1 MNHKKGILVKKNG
14 FTVWEL
20 ILSLVILGI
29 LLVVLIPLYLTA
41 KERATQKSTMADMYM
56 WGEAVAL
63 YIEDNSVAPTNPRG
77 SLTYKKEIIK
87 ELTPYLKA
95 IRIVDWWGHAF
106 YVWTGNSDNWY
117 GIPATTDKD
126 FIIASRGKEGFLG
139 GWKYEP
145 ENPESGYFEIKK
157 YKDFEKD
164 LVFWNKTFVRCP
176 KSKKQPAGSESVD

>member
-1 MNHKKGILVKKNG
+1 MKKNG

-29 LLVVLIPLYLTA
+29 LLAVLIPLYLTA
-41 KERATQKSTMADMYM
+41 KERAAQKSTMADMQM
-56 WGEAVAL
+56 WGEAMAL
-63 YIEDNSVAPTNPRG
+63 YIEENSVAPTNPRG
-77 SLTYKKEIIK
+77 SLHYKKLIIK
-87 ELTPYLKA
+87 ELTPYLEA

-106 YVWTGNSDNWY
+106 YVWTRKAENWY
-117 GIPATTDKD
+117 GIPTTTDKD
-126 FIIASRGKEGFLG
+126 FIISSCGKEGLQE

-164 LVFWNKTFVRCP
+164 LVLWNNKFIRCP
-176 KSKKQPAGSESVD
+176 RSKKHRPGSESVN